1 MPLGKKM
8 KKWQVSGPG
17 SSRSFGKNREIYTM
31 ITIRRTNSQ
40 DPDFLLL
47 VNLLDKD
54 LEERYGHLQQ
64 LYDQFN
70 KIEYLDT
77 VVIAYSS
84 GRAAGCVCFKNFEMN
99 TVEVKRM
106 FVREDFRGK
115 GIGRALLNDLENWAA
130 ELGMKALVLEL
141 GNKQPEALHV
151 YQRQGFRFIPCYEPY
166 TGMDASICMKKII
179 AV

>member
-1 MPLGKKM
+1 
-8 KKWQVSGPG
+8 
-17 SSRSFGKNREIYTM
+17 M
-31 ITIRRTNSQ
+31 ITIRRTNSH

-47 VNLLDKD
+47 VKSLDKA

-70 KIEYLDT
+70 KIEYLET

-84 GRAAGCVCFKNFEMN
+84 GTAVGCVCFKNFQTN

-106 FVREDFRGK
+106 FVSAEFRGM
-115 GIGRALLNDLENWAA
+115 GIGRALLNELEKWAA

-151 YQRQGFRFIPCYEPY
+151 YQRQGFQLIPCYEPY

-179 AV
+179 AG